1 MTDKTELC
9 IPTGN
14 NLAIVFGADQV
25 HMNFNSVLK
34 NVIVSVNFHISF
46 LVFLPADW
54 TENLDNCGTSLITE
68 DY

>member
-1 MTDKTELC
+1 
-9 IPTGN
+9 
-14 NLAIVFGADQV
+14 
-25 HMNFNSVLK
+25 MNFNSVLK